1 MSLKLSAKT
10 IWVIPGEAYAETRDR
25 RARARWHEYC

>member
-1 MSLKLSAKT
+1 MLSAKT

-25 RARARWHEYC
+25 GAGACQFEYC